1 MLAPIHR
8 QLQEL
13 GSALPSSL
21 SEHFGPTVE
30 GLGAVIKMI
39 ELISELDN
47 TLISRRSEH
56 FDEDDFDPII
66 KDLEEKLHHLRPLRE
81 TTAERFDLEK
91 LPDSRELKA
100 LQAQIMRGG
109 WGSGSLET
117 GGKLVSS

>member
-66 KDLEEKLHHLRPLRE
+66 KISKRSCIIAPLTRNN
-81 TTAERFDLEK
+81 
-91 LPDSRELKA
+91 
-100 LQAQIMRGG
+100 
-109 WGSGSLET
+109 SGT
-117 GGKLVSS
+117 F